1 MLNKW
6 FIFRFNWGDTLG
18 CDFKRCLRKSSLL
31 LDDLLR
37 RRAWRR
43 PWRVCGQ
50 QRRRP
55 TIFRVRI
62 QWQLMSDYSSS
73 HGSGSSSNTSASS
86 DSGGLGSAHSDAVSG
101 IATVVGIGTTASSNA
116 SRAVISTAATSS
128 RWAWAVVRVASWL
141 ASWKWTI
148 ITIPGVSLMKNS
160 RTILSQKE
168 TYVLQADHWNFLIMI

>member
-55 TIFRVRI
+55 TIFSRVRI

-86 DSGGLGSAHSDAVSG
+86 DSGDLGSAHSDAVSG
-101 IATVVGIGTTASSNA
+101 IATVVSIGTTASSNA
-116 SRAVISTAATSS
+116 SRAVISTASG
-128 RWAWAVVRVASWL
+128 WAWAVVRVASWL

>member
-1 MLNKW
+1 MPNYASSSILNKW

-18 CDFKRCLRKSSLL
+18 YDFKRCWRKSSLL
-31 LDDLLR
+31 FDDLLR

-55 TIFRVRI
+55 TIFSRVRI

-73 HGSGSSSNTSASS
+73 HGSGSDSNTSASS
-86 DSGGLGSAHSDAVSG
+86 DSSDLGSAHSDDVSG
-101 IATVVGIGTTASSNA
+101 ITTVIIAIRT
-116 SRAVISTAATSS
+116 VISTASG
-128 RWAWAVVRVASWL
+128 WAWAVVRVASWL

-148 ITIPGVSLMKNS
+148 ITISGVSLMKNS